1 MTIIHP
7 DDRDEFPWTAH
18 VADLEQQRD
27 QAIAERDD
35 ALRRLADAEAR
46 INRLVAFFATIIAE
60 YEEVHP
66 MHVPPLA
73 RTLAILHPGDL
84 DPIATAPAPED

>member
-18 VADLEQQRD
+18 VAGLEQQRD

-35 ALRRLADAEAR
+35 ALLRLAEAR
-46 INRLVAFFATIIAE
+46 TKLLSTASYLETGMDLDVSPQVFVVFDQ
-60 YEEVHP
+60 
-66 MHVPPLA
+66 LA
-73 RTLAILHPGDL
+73 DSLRRAA
-84 DPIATAPAPED
+84 DPIAPASAPEGGAT